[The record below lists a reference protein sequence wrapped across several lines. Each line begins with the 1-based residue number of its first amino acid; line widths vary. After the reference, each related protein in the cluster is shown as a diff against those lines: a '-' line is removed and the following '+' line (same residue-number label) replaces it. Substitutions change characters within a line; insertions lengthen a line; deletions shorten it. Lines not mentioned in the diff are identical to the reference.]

1 MAGSMGAAGH
11 VGGQAANRGG
21 WVVWVLAIAL
31 AELLGMLLGAS
42 WWVWADGLLPE
53 PSGLFWQVSMLLFK
67 ALSGVPEGMVLGL
80 VQANLMSRR
89 LPDLSIVRW
98 ITATCAV
105 AVVGWAAGSSFS
117 IFAAGDGGTVGGFD
131 PGVGQTILM
140 AAGFG
145 VLVGALFGG
154 VQTLALS
161 GLGVARW
168 PWIVGNAVGWS
179 LGLPMIYLAA
189 SGWALGPIW
198 ALGAI
203 GGLVA
208 GALVGVATAVAFAF
222 MTREA

>member
-1 MAGSMGAAGH
+1 MMGSVRVAHGAEG
-11 VGGQAANRGG
+11 RGASRG
-21 WVVWVLAIAL
+21 EWLAWVVLIAL
-31 AELLGMLLGAS
+31 AELVGVLLGAS
-42 WWVWADGLLPE
+42 WWVWADGLMPE
-53 PSGLFWQVSMLLFK
+53 PDGLFWQICMLLLK

-89 LPDLSIVRW
+89 LPELSIVRW

-105 AVVGWAAGSSFS
+105 AMVGWAVGSSFS
-117 IFAAGDGGTVGGFD
+117 IFAAGDGGTTGGFD

-154 VQTLALS
+154 VQTLVLS
-161 GLGVARW
+161 GLGVVRW

-179 LGLPMIYLAA
+179 LALPVIYLAA
-189 SGWALGPIW
+189 SGWAVGPVW

-222 MTREA
+222 MTRTA